1 MQAVAVDMVAPQ
13 VALVELAVEAR
24 AVVLPQMLLL
34 VLLTQAAAQAAHIP
48 LATPA
53 QQAVP
58 AS

>member
-1 MQAVAVDMVAPQ
+1 MDMVASQ

-34 VLLTQAAAQAAHIP
+34 VLLTQAAAQAAHTP

-53 QQAVP
+53 KQAAP